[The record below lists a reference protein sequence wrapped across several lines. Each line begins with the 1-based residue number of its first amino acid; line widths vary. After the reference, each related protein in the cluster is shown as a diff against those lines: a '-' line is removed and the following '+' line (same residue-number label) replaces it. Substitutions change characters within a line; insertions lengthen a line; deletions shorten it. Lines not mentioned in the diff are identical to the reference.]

1 VINSVATE
9 TVSPPAPRAEYAR
22 RLGELSALRFRIQR
36 RERLTGYSQ
45 LALAAL
51 CLIWILFRLRHFN
64 AADLLLLI
72 PIAAF
77 AVLDVLHRRLIR
89 SVTAYSRAIRFYEQ
103 GMARLEDRWAGTGIT
118 GERFLEPSH
127 PCARDLDLFGRASVF
142 ELLCT
147 ARTRAGEET
156 LARWLLVPA
165 SPDEVRDRQQAAR
178 ELSGCLDFRESL
190 STMGEDLALG
200 VRPAQLIAWGEAP
213 AVLPSGIIRIVA
225 PMLAVA
231 WIFIAGST
239 LVNTFTGMLLNTV
252 GVVVVGRQLWVAPEL
267 LVFAIT
273 FVNLGF
279 SYRFRTRLS
288 EAAHAAEE
296 AGRDL
301 NLLSQVLA
309 AFEREPFTSPRLLQ
323 LQARLKQGSV
333 LPSQAI
339 ARLNRRVEFL
349 ESAHN
354 LFVRI
359 FDFVI
364 FYRLQF
370 VLATESWRRR
380 YGRSLRKWLETVGE
394 LEALAALGGY
404 TYEHPEDVFPEF
416 VDEAPCF
423 EAEALAHPLIPRTRA
438 VTNDLHLGR
447 DLQLMI
453 VSGPNMAGK
462 STFLRGIGV
471 NAVLAQIGAPVRAA
485 RLKLSPLA
493 VTASI
498 CVLDS
503 LEGGI
508 SRFYA
513 EINRLKLIM
522 DLTHSSVPVLFLL
535 DELLSGT
542 NSHDRLIGTRSFVT
556 KLVERGAVGLVSTH
570 DLALTAIPEEIG
582 SKAINCHFEDHLED
596 GRLHFDYKLYPGIVQ
611 TSNALPLMRSI
622 GLEV

>member
-1 VINSVATE
+1 VATE
-9 TVSPPAPRAEYAR
+9 IVTAEYSR
-22 RLGELSALRFRIQR
+22 RLGVLSARRSRLQS
-36 RERLTGYSQ
+36 RERRAGYSQ

-51 CLIWILFRLRHFN
+51 SLTWLLFRLRHFN
-64 AADLLLLI
+64 RIDLLLLI
-72 PIAAF
+72 PVAAF
-77 AVLDVLHRRLIR
+77 IVLAVLHGQLIR
-89 SVTAYSRAIRFYEQ
+89 RVTACSRAISFYEQ
-103 GMARLEDRWAGTGIT
+103 GMARLDGSWVGNGVT
-118 GERFLEPSH
+118 GERFLSPSH

-147 ARTRAGEET
+147 ARTRAGEEA
-156 LARWLLVPA
+156 LARWLLAPA
-165 SPDEVRDRQQAAR
+165 PPDEVRARQAAAI
-178 ELSGCLDFRESL
+178 ELSGRLDFRESL
-190 STMGEDLALG
+190 FTMGDDLGLG
-200 VRPAQLIAWGEAP
+200 VRPTQLVAWGEAS
-213 AVLPSGIIRIVA
+213 AIFPSGAIRIIT
-225 PMLAVA
+225 PLLAAAWVLSLVA
-231 WIFIAGST
+231 WQVWG
-239 LVNTFTGMLLNTV
+239 
-252 GVVVVGRQLWVAPEL
+252 APEL
-267 LVFAIT
+267 LVLAATLI
-273 FVNLGF
+273 NLGL
-279 SYRFRTRLS
+279 SYRFRARLG

-296 AGRDL
+296 AGHDL
-301 NLLSQVLA
+301 NLLSQVLTG
-309 AFEREPFTSPRLLQ
+309 FERESFTSPKLLE
-323 LQARLKQGSV
+323 LQARLKQEGI
-333 LPSQAI
+333 PASQAI
-339 ARLNRRVEFL
+339 AKLNRRVEFL

-354 LFVRI
+354 LFVRVL
-359 FDFVI
+359 DYVI

-370 VLATESWRRR
+370 VLAAESWQRRF
-380 YGRSLRKWLETVGE
+380 GGSLRVWLETVGE

-416 VDEAPCF
+416 VDARPCF
-423 EAEALAHPLIPRTRA
+423 EAEGLAHPLIPRARA
-438 VTNDLHLGR
+438 ITNDLKLDHE
-447 DLQLMI
+447 LQLMI

-471 NAVLAQIGAPVRAA
+471 NAVLAQSGAPVRAI

-513 EINRLKLIM
+513 EIHRLKQIM
-522 DLTHSSVPVLFLL
+522 DLTGGPVPVLFLL

-570 DLALTAIPEEIG
+570 DLALTAIPQQIG
-582 SKAINCHFEDHLED
+582 SLAINCHFEDHLEEAQ
-596 GRLHFDYKLYPGIVQ
+596 LHFDYKLYPGIVQ

>member
-1 VINSVATE
+1 VTDNVVSE
-9 TVSPPAPRAEYAR
+9 TVSPQAPRTEYTR
-22 RLGELSALRFRIQR
+22 RLGELSARRSQIQR
-36 RERLTGYSQ
+36 RERRTGYAQ

-51 CLIWILFRLRHFN
+51 CLTWILVRLRHFH
-64 AADLLLLI
+64 ASDLLVLI

-77 AVLDVLHRRLIR
+77 VVLAVVHGRLIR
-89 SVTAYSRAIRFYEQ
+89 RVTAYSRAIRFYEQ
-103 GMARLEDRWAGTGIT
+103 GMARLEDRWAGTGVP
-118 GERFLEPSH
+118 GEHFLEASH
-127 PCARDLDLFGRASVF
+127 PYARDLDLFGRASVF

-156 LARWLLVPA
+156 LARWLLAPA
-165 SPDEVRDRQQAAR
+165 SPDEVRDRQLAVR
-178 ELSGCLDFRESL
+178 ELSGRLDFRESL

-200 VRPAQLIAWGEAP
+200 VRPAQLVAWGEAP

-225 PMLAVA
+225 PVLAVA
-231 WIFIAGST
+231 WIFIAGGT
-239 LVNTFTGMLLNTV
+239 LVNNFTGFLNTAGIAAV
-252 GVVVVGRQLWVAPEL
+252 ASRLWVAPEL
-267 LVFAIT
+267 LVLAIT

-279 SYRFRTRLS
+279 SYRFRAHLS
-288 EAAHAAEE
+288 EAAHSAEE

-301 NLLSQVLA
+301 NLLAQVLA

-323 LQARLKQGSV
+323 LQTRLKQGSV

-339 ARLNRRVEFL
+339 ASLNRRVEYL

-370 VLATESWRRR
+370 VLAAESWRRR
-380 YGRSLRKWLETVGE
+380 YGRSLRQWLETVGE

-416 VDEAPCF
+416 VDQAPCF
-423 EAEALAHPLIPRTRA
+423 DAEALAHPLIPRNRA

-447 DLQLMI
+447 DLQLI
-453 VSGPNMAGK
+453 LVSGPNMAGK

-471 NAVLAQIGAPVRAA
+471 NAVLAQSGAPVRAA
-485 RLKLSPLA
+485 RLRLSPLA

-513 EINRLKLIM
+513 EINRLKVIM
-522 DLTHSSVPVLFLL
+522 DMTHSSVPVLFLL

-582 SKAINCHFEDHLED
+582 SRAVNCHFEDHLEE

>member
-1 VINSVATE
+1 VASESVSAQ
-9 TVSPPAPRAEYAR
+9 APRAEYAR
-22 RLGELSALRFRIQR
+22 RVAELSARRSRIQR
-36 RERLTGYSQ
+36 RERLTGYSK
-45 LALAAL
+45 LALAGL
-51 CLIWILFRLRHFN
+51 CLTWILFRLRHFD

-77 AVLDVLHRRLIR
+77 VVLAIVHGRLIR
-89 SVTAYSRAIRFYEQ
+89 LVTACSRAIRFYEQ
-103 GMARLEDRWAGTGIT
+103 GMARLEDRWAGTGIS
-118 GERFLEPSH
+118 GERFLELSH
-127 PCARDLDLFGRASVF
+127 PCARDLDLFGRASIF

-156 LARWLLVPA
+156 LARWLLAPA
-165 SPDEVRDRQQAAR
+165 SPDEVRARQPAAR
-178 ELSGCLDFRESL
+178 ELSGRLDFRESL

-200 VRPAQLIAWGEAP
+200 VRPAQLISWGEGP

-225 PMLAVA
+225 PVLAVA

-239 LVNTFTGMLLNTV
+239 LVNTLTGLLNTE
-252 GVVVVGRQLWVAPEL
+252 GMVVVASRLWVAPEL
-267 LVFAIT
+267 LVLAIT
-273 FVNLGF
+273 FVNLGL
-279 SYRFRTRLS
+279 SYRFRTSLS

-309 AFEREPFTSPRLLQ
+309 AFEREPFTSPKLLQ

-354 LFVRI
+354 LFVRV

-380 YGRSLRKWLETVGE
+380 YGRSLRTWLETVGE

-423 EAEALAHPLIPRTRA
+423 EAEALTHPLIPRNRA
-438 VTNDLHLGR
+438 VSNDLHLGR

-471 NAVLAQIGAPVRAA
+471 NAVLAQSGAPVRAA
-485 RLKLSPLA
+485 RLKLSPLM

-522 DLTHSSVPVLFLL
+522 DLTHSSVPVLFVL

>member
-1 VINSVATE
+1 M
-9 TVSPPAPRAEYAR
+9 
-22 RLGELSALRFRIQR
+22 GELSARRSRIQR
-36 RERLTGYSQ
+36 RERLAGYSQ

-51 CLIWILFRLRHFN
+51 CLIWILFRLRHFD
-64 AADLLLLI
+64 AADLLLFI

-77 AVLDVLHRRLIR
+77 VVLAVVHGRLIR
-89 SVTAYSRAIRFYEQ
+89 RVTAYSRAISFYEQ

-142 ELLCT
+142 ELMCT

-156 LARWLLVPA
+156 LARWLLTPA
-165 SPDEVRDRQQAAR
+165 SPDEVRGRQAAAR
-178 ELSGCLDFRESL
+178 ELSGRLDFREGL
-190 STMGEDLALG
+190 SATGEDLRLG
-200 VRPAQLIAWGEAP
+200 VRPTQLVAWGEATDD
-213 AVLPSGIIRIVA
+213 LPSGIIRIVT
-225 PMLAVA
+225 PLLAAAWVLSVVA
-231 WIFIAGST
+231 WQVWG
-239 LVNTFTGMLLNTV
+239 
-252 GVVVVGRQLWVAPEL
+252 APEL
-267 LVFAIT
+267 LVLAIT
-273 FVNLGF
+273 VVNLGL
-279 SYRFRTRLS
+279 SYRFRARLS
-288 EAAHAAEE
+288 EAAHQAEE
-296 AGRDL
+296 AGHDL
-301 NLLSQVLA
+301 NLLSQVLT
-309 AFEREPFTSPRLLQ
+309 AFEREPFSSPKLAQ
-323 LQARLKQGSV
+323 LQSRLKQGSV

-354 LFVRI
+354 LFVRV

-370 VLATESWRRR
+370 VLAAESWRRR
-380 YGRSLRKWLETVGE
+380 HGRSLRQWLETVGE

-416 VDEAPCF
+416 VDQAPCF
-423 EAEALAHPLIPRTRA
+423 EAEGLAHPLIPRNRA

-471 NAVLAQIGAPVRAA
+471 NAVLAQSGAPVRAA

>member
-1 VINSVATE
+1 M
-9 TVSPPAPRAEYAR
+9 
-22 RLGELSALRFRIQR
+22 QH
-36 RERLTGYSQ
+36 RERLAGYSQ

-51 CLIWILFRLRHFN
+51 CLTWILFRLRHFN

-77 AVLDVLHRRLIR
+77 VVLAIVHGRLIR
-89 SVTAYSRAIRFYEQ
+89 RVTAYSRAIRFYEQ
-103 GMARLEDRWAGTGIT
+103 GMARLEDRWAGTGCT

-156 LARWLLVPA
+156 LARWLLAPA
-165 SPDEVRDRQQAAR
+165 SPDEVRTRQEAAR
-178 ELSGCLDFRESL
+178 ELSSRLDFREGL
-190 STMGEDLALG
+190 SATGEDLALG
-200 VRPAQLIAWGEAP
+200 VRPTQLVAWGEATDD
-213 AVLPSGIIRIVA
+213 LPSGIIRIVA
-225 PMLAVA
+225 PVLAAAWILSVVA
-231 WIFIAGST
+231 WQVWG
-239 LVNTFTGMLLNTV
+239 
-252 GVVVVGRQLWVAPEL
+252 APEL
-267 LVFAIT
+267 LVLAIT
-273 FVNLGF
+273 VVNLGI
-279 SYRFRTRLS
+279 SYRFRARLS

-296 AGRDL
+296 AGHDL
-301 NLLSQVLA
+301 NLLSQVLT

-323 LQARLKQGSV
+323 LQAQLKQGSV

-339 ARLNRRVEFL
+339 ARLNRRVEYL

-354 LFVRI
+354 LFVRV

-370 VLATESWRRR
+370 VLAAESWRRR
-380 YGRSLRKWLETVGE
+380 YGRSLRQWLETVGE

-423 EAEALAHPLIPRTRA
+423 EAEALAHPLIPRNRA
-438 VTNDLHLGR
+438 VTNDLHLGS

-471 NAVLAQIGAPVRAA
+471 NAVLAQSGAPIRAA

-522 DLTHSSVPVLFLL
+522 DLTHSSAPVLFLL

-570 DLALTAIPEEIG
+570 DLALTAIPKEIG

>member
-1 VINSVATE
+1 VINSVASE
-9 TVSPPAPRAEYAR
+9 NVSPQAPRAEYAR
-22 RLGELSALRFRIQR
+22 RLGELSARRSRIQR
-36 RERLTGYSQ
+36 RERLAGYSQ

-51 CLIWILFRLRHFN
+51 CLTWILFRLRHFD

-77 AVLDVLHRRLIR
+77 VVLAVVHGRLIR
-89 SVTAYSRAIRFYEQ
+89 RVTACSRAIRFYEQ
-103 GMARLEDRWAGTGIT
+103 GVARLEDRWAGAGIT

-156 LARWLLVPA
+156 LARWLLEPA
-165 SPDEVRDRQQAAR
+165 SPDEVRGRQEAAR
-178 ELSGCLDFRESL
+178 ELSSRLDFREAL
-190 STMGEDLALG
+190 SATGEDLALG
-200 VRPAQLIAWGEAP
+200 VRPTQLVAWGEATDD
-213 AVLPSGIIRIVA
+213 LPSGIIRIVT
-225 PMLAVA
+225 PVLAAAWILSVVA
-231 WIFIAGST
+231 WQVWG
-239 LVNTFTGMLLNTV
+239 
-252 GVVVVGRQLWVAPEL
+252 APEL
-267 LVFAIT
+267 LVLAIT
-273 FVNLGF
+273 VVNLGI
-279 SYRFRTRLS
+279 SYRFRARLS

-296 AGRDL
+296 AGHDL
-301 NLLSQVLA
+301 NLLSQVLT
-309 AFEREPFTSPRLLQ
+309 AFEREPFTSPRLVQ

-339 ARLNRRVEFL
+339 ARLNRRVEYL

-354 LFVRI
+354 LFVRV

-370 VLATESWRRR
+370 VLAAESWRRR
-380 YGRSLRKWLETVGE
+380 YGRSLRQWLETVGE

-404 TYEHPEDVFPEF
+404 TYERPDDVFPEF
-416 VDEAPCF
+416 VDDSPCL
-423 EAEALAHPLIPRTRA
+423 EAEGLAHPLIPRNRA

-471 NAVLAQIGAPVRAA
+471 NAVLAQSGAPVRAA

>member
-1 VINSVATE
+1 VASE
-9 TVSPPAPRAEYAR
+9 TVSPQAPRAEYAR
-22 RLGELSALRFRIQR
+22 RLGELSARRSRIQR
-36 RERLTGYSQ
+36 RERLAGYSQ

-51 CLIWILFRLRHFN
+51 CLIWILFRLRHFD

-72 PIAAF
+72 PIAVF
-77 AVLDVLHRRLIR
+77 VVLAVVHGRLIR
-89 SVTAYSRAIRFYEQ
+89 RVTAYSRAISFYEQ
-103 GMARLEDRWAGTGIT
+103 GVARLEDRWAGTGIT

-156 LARWLLVPA
+156 LARWLLTPA
-165 SPDEVRDRQQAAR
+165 SPDEVRDRQAAAR
-178 ELSGCLDFRESL
+178 ELSGRLDFREGL
-190 STMGEDLALG
+190 SATGEDLRLG
-200 VRPAQLIAWGEAP
+200 VRPTQLVAWGEATDD
-213 AVLPSGIIRIVA
+213 LPSGIIRILT
-225 PMLAVA
+225 PLLAAAWIISVVA
-231 WIFIAGST
+231 WQVWG
-239 LVNTFTGMLLNTV
+239 
-252 GVVVVGRQLWVAPEL
+252 APEL
-267 LVFAIT
+267 LVLAIT
-273 FVNLGF
+273 VVNLGL
-279 SYRFRTRLS
+279 SYRFRARLS
-288 EAAHAAEE
+288 EAAHQAEE
-296 AGRDL
+296 AGHDL
-301 NLLSQVLA
+301 NLLSQVLT
-309 AFEREPFTSPRLLQ
+309 AFEREPFSSPKLAELQ
-323 LQARLKQGSV
+323 SRLKQGSV

-354 LFVRI
+354 LFVRV

-364 FYRLQF
+364 FYRLQL
-370 VLATESWRRR
+370 VLAAESWRRR
-380 YGRSLRKWLETVGE
+380 HGRSLRQWIETVGE

-416 VDEAPCF
+416 VDQAPCF
-423 EAEALAHPLIPRTRA
+423 EAEGLAHPLIPRNRA

-471 NAVLAQIGAPVRAA
+471 NAVLAQSGAPVRAA
-485 RLKLSPLA
+485 GLKLSPLA

-556 KLVERGAVGLVSTH
+556 KLVERGAAGLVSTH

-582 SKAINCHFEDHLED
+582 SKAINCHFEDHLEE

>member
-1 VINSVATE
+1 M
-9 TVSPPAPRAEYAR
+9 PRAEYSR
-22 RLGELSALRFRIQR
+22 RVGELSARRSSLQS
-36 RERLTGYSQ
+36 RERLAGYSQ
-45 LALAAL
+45 LALAAFG
-51 CLIWILFRLRHFN
+51 LIWILFRLRHFT

-72 PIAAF
+72 PVTAF
-77 AVLDVLHRRLIR
+77 IVLDVVHRRFIR
-89 SVTAYSRAIRFYEQ
+89 RVTVCSRGVRFYEQ
-103 GMARLEDRWAGTGIT
+103 GLARLDGHWAGGGVT

-127 PCARDLDLFGRASVF
+127 PYARDLDLFGRASLF

-147 ARTRAGEET
+147 ARTGAGEET
-156 LARWLLVPA
+156 LARWLLAPA
-165 SPDEVRDRQQAAR
+165 APNEIRVRQAAAV
-178 ELSGCLDFRESL
+178 ELSSRLGFRENLATLGEEVSL
-190 STMGEDLALG
+190 GL
-200 VRPAQLIAWGEAP
+200 RPAQLIAWGEAKP
-213 AVLPSGIIRIVA
+213 IFPSGMVRIGVPA
-225 PMLAVA
+225 LAYLWALSLQA
-231 WIFIAGST
+231 WQFWGAWELLVLTMT
-239 LVNTFTGMLLNTV
+239 LVNL
-252 GVVVVGRQLWVAPEL
+252 GVYLRLHAR
-267 LVFAIT
+267 
-273 FVNLGF
+273 LG
-279 SYRFRTRLS
+279 

-296 AGRDL
+296 AGHDL

-323 LQARLKQGSV
+323 LQGKLKQSGD
-333 LPSQAI
+333 LASQAI
-339 ARLNRRVEFL
+339 AKLNRRVEYL
-349 ESAHN
+349 QSAHN

-359 FDFVI
+359 FDPVI

-370 VLATESWRRR
+370 VLATERWRRR
-380 YGRSLRKWLETVGE
+380 YGRSLRMWIETVGE

-404 TYEHPEDVFPEF
+404 TYEHPADVFPEF
-416 VDEAPCF
+416 VDHAPCF
-423 EAEALAHPLIPRTRA
+423 EANGLAHPLIPRERA
-438 VTNDLHLGR
+438 IANDLQLNH

-471 NAVLAQIGAPVRAA
+471 NAVLAQSGAPVRAVS
-485 RLKLSPLA
+485 LQLSPLA

-513 EINRLKLIM
+513 EINRLKQIM
-522 DLTHSSVPVLFLL
+522 DLTSGPRSVLFLL

-570 DLALTAIPEEIG
+570 DLALTAIPKELG
-582 SKAINCHFEDHLED
+582 PQAINCHFEDHLEE
-596 GRLHFDYKLYPGIVQ
+596 GKLRFDYKLYPGVVQ
-611 TSNALPLMRSI
+611 TSNALSLMRSI

>member
-1 VINSVATE
+1 MTNSVASQ
-9 TVSPPAPRAEYAR
+9 TVSPQAPRAEYTR
-22 RLGELSALRFRIQR
+22 RLGELSVRRAHFQR
-36 RERLTGYSQ
+36 RERLAGYAQ
-45 LALAAL
+45 LALAAF
-51 CLIWILFRLRHFN
+51 CLIWILFRLSHFS

-72 PIAAF
+72 PIATF
-77 AVLDVLHRRLIR
+77 VVFRVVHGRLIHR
-89 SVTAYSRAIRFYEQ
+89 VDACTRAIHFYEQ

-127 PCARDLDLFGRASVF
+127 PYARDLDLFGRASVF

-147 ARTRAGEET
+147 ARTRVGEET
-156 LARWLLVPA
+156 LARWLLAPA
-165 SPDEVRDRQQAAR
+165 SPEEVRRRQLSAQ
-178 ELSGCLDFRESL
+178 ELCGGLDFRESL
-190 STMGEDLALG
+190 AMFGGDVKSGP
-200 VRPAQLIAWGEAP
+200 RPAALVAWGEAQAIFP
-213 AVLPSGIIRIVA
+213 SKKVRIGVPVLAYLWALSLQAWQVWGAWELLV
-225 PMLAVA
+225 LAM
-231 WIFIAGST
+231 T
-239 LVNTFTGMLLNTV
+239 LVNLGISIRLNA
-252 GVVVVGRQLWVAPEL
+252 R
-267 LVFAIT
+267 I
-273 FVNLGF
+273 
-279 SYRFRTRLS
+279 S

-296 AGRDL
+296 AGNDL
-301 NLLSQVLA
+301 NLLSHVLA
-309 AFEREPFTSPRLLQ
+309 AFERETFTSPGLLQ
-323 LQARLKQGSV
+323 LQAQLKQSGE
-333 LPSQAI
+333 LASQAI
-339 ARLNRRVEFL
+339 ARLNRRVEYL
-349 ESAHN
+349 QSAHN
-354 LFVRI
+354 LFVRV
-359 FDFVI
+359 FDPVI

-370 VLATESWRRR
+370 VLATERWRRR
-380 YGRSLRKWLETVGE
+380 YGRSLRRWIETIGE
-394 LEALAALGGY
+394 LEALSALGGY

-416 VDEAPCF
+416 VDDAPHF
-423 EAEALAHPLIPRTRA
+423 EAEALAHPLIPRSRA

-447 DLQLMI
+447 DLQLML

-471 NAVLAQIGAPVRAA
+471 SVVLAQCGAPVRAA
-485 RLKLSPLA
+485 RLRLSPLM

-522 DLTHSSVPVLFLL
+522 DLTHSTVPVLFLL

-570 DLALTAIPEEIG
+570 DLALTAIPQEIG
-582 SKAINCHFEDHLED
+582 SRAVNCHFEDQLQD